1 MDCSKDCYRLRCGS
15 SIDNLHIIL
24 YMEDFKMEKTT
35 EIMIAKAYEDG
46 VKAGIQQ
53 MMDKIQ
59 LHCELGKPVMANGE
73 LYFFNTSLENLKDIM
88 DDIESTWNEE
98 NGVYKFI
105 VPMRHPCKEDI
116 VREAVI
122 SADTAEKAMLIA
134 IRDFEESS
142 GWIIDTDYQHYKQL
156 K

>member
-1 MDCSKDCYRLRCGS
+1 
-15 SIDNLHIIL
+15 
-24 YMEDFKMEKTT
+24 MEDFKMEKTT

-46 VKAGIQQ
+46 VKVGIQQ

-59 LHCELGKPVMANGE
+59 LHCELGKPIMANGE
-73 LYFFNTSLENLKDIM
+73 LYFFKTSLENLKDIM

-98 NGVYKFI
+98 KRVHKFI
-105 VPMRHPCKEDI
+105 VPMRHPYKKDI

-134 IRDFEESS
+134 IRDFEQSS